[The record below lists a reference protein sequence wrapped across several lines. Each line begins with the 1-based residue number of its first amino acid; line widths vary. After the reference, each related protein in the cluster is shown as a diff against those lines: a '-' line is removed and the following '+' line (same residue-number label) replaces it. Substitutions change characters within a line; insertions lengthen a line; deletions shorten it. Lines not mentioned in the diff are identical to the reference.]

1 MDWFFVGVDLGQTRD
16 PTAIAVVERAE
27 TEGEFDA
34 TVWASRKTVELR
46 LRKLERIPLGTSYP
60 EVVSKVVELTRSRAL
75 AGRCHLAVD
84 GTGVG
89 QPVVDLLRDARPGC
103 NILPVKFTGGGAEGH
118 HGGYYTV
125 PKRDLITGLQ
135 TLIQTRDL
143 KIAGGMAEGEALF
156 KEMGNMRVRVSTAGW
171 EQFDTWRQNAHDD
184 LVFAT
189 ALACWAAKKV
199 MPLPA
204 PDRDEWWVGKEL
216 WL

>member
-27 TEGEFDA
+27 TEGEFNHA
-34 TVWASRKTVELR
+34 LWAKRKLVELR
-46 LRKLERIPLGTSYP
+46 LRRLERVPLGTTYP
-60 EVVSKVVELTRSRAL
+60 HVVEKIVALTRSKAL

-103 NILPVKFTGGGAEGH
+103 TILPVKFTGGDVEGRQ
-118 HGGYYTV
+118 GSYFTV

-135 TLIQTRDL
+135 TFIQTGQLR
-143 KIAGGMAEGEALF
+143 IASAMEEGELLS
-156 KEMGNMRVRVSTAGW
+156 KEMANIRVKVGPSGR
-171 EQFDTWRQNAHDD
+171 EQFDTWRESTHDD
-184 LVFAT
+184 MVFAT
-189 ALACWAAKKV
+189 ALACWAARKT
-199 MPLPA
+199 MPLRLEG
-204 PDRDEWWVGKEL
+204 DEEWWHRKEL